1 MNSAL
6 GMGQMLTESAVGIT
20 VGVGFGRRSFLC
32 DVARELQRAVGG
44 CATLHLPDG
53 LMVSSRKPSLRDGP
67 SPGATPCRGLF
78 FAAVG
83 FAILR

>member
-53 LMVSSRKPSLRDGP
+53 RMVSSQVPSTPKPKPRFPP
-67 SPGATPCRGLF
+67 SRGF
-78 FAAVG
+78 FTVG
-83 FAILR
+83 FGR